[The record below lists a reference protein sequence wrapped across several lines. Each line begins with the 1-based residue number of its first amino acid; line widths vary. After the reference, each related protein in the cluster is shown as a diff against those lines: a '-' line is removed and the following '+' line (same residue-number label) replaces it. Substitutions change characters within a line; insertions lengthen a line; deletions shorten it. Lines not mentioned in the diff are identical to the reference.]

1 MGNVIQQ
8 GAEETDEQ
16 KQNRIDII
24 EEALGEEAVDLALAD
39 SRAMTRLYSKALAK
53 LETGATNLDSTTDA
67 ERNPAMYKAGGL
79 VGKQGKLDKN
89 KDGKISGADFKMMK
103 KGGAVKSYAYGG
115 RVAAMS
121 AEKS

>member
-39 SRAMTRLYSKALAK
+39 PRAMTRLYSKALAK

-67 ERNPAMYKAGGL
+67 KRNPAMYKAGGL

>member
-39 SRAMTRLYSKALAK
+39 PRAMTRLYSKALAK
-53 LETGATNLDSTTDA
+53 LETGATNLDRRTDA
-67 ERNPAMYKAGGL
+67 ERNPAMY
-79 VGKQGKLDKN
+79 
-89 KDGKISGADFKMMK
+89 
-103 KGGAVKSYAYGG
+103 KSYAYGG